1 MLALKNGGF
10 MSYYFLEICSE
21 EIPAEF
27 VNVGVDYI
35 YTAFEKLLTEN
46 KIKFGKITSDGTP
59 RRIFVKIDD
68 LQEKQADQSEEIP
81 GPPAS
86 VSFDKDGKLTEVAIN
101 FAKAK
106 GLNINT
112 LKKITTPKGEYLAGV
127 KFTKG
132 KETKEIILE
141 NIVKIIQNIPFKKT
155 MKWGDKSFRF
165 ARPIKSFI
173 SLFDDQVA
181 PFEIDG
187 IVASNK
193 TVGHRF
199 HGNEIITIS
208 NPDEYFNELLSKSVI
223 VKRSDRKE
231 MIKNQILQTALQ
243 HNVQV
248 KIDEDLLDTVTNLVE
263 YPFAVLGSFNRDFL
277 QLPEEVLITSMKN
290 HQKYFYTLD
299 KNGKITDL
307 FIGISNTKP
316 INENIRKG
324 YERVLRAR
332 LTDAMFFFENDKNVK
347 LDDRVEEL
355 KKVIY
360 QEKLGT
366 SYEKMERFSNIASYL
381 CDILNIQDKERGYV
395 LRTAKLCK
403 ADLMTEMVY
412 EFPELQG
419 VMGREYAKIQGE
431 HEQVYLGIFE
441 HYLPKFS
448 GDQLPETI
456 SGSIVSISD
465 KIDTICGCF
474 AIGLI
479 PSGNNDPYA
488 LRRNAIGILQ
498 IIRNR
503 NFRINLKELIDKSL
517 ENLSNKAKFNHNEV
531 KQQII
536 DFILLRFKQILIGE
550 GVSPDAVDAVLNNYE
565 DIIKIEKNA
574 KAISEAKNRQSFTSI
589 AQSYKRINNIL
600 KKSAHTDTNY
610 KEYLFDTEYERNL
623 SNNLSGISK
632 NLQLYLEEED
642 YNKGLEILL
651 TLEKPVNNF
660 FDHVMVMVENTEV
673 RNNRLSLLA
682 ALKDL
687 FDKMGDFS
695 VIN

>member
-1 MLALKNGGF
+1 
-10 MSYYFLEICSE
+10 
-21 EIPAEF
+21 
-27 VNVGVDYI
+27 
-35 YTAFEKLLTEN
+35 
-46 KIKFGKITSDGTP
+46 GKITADGTP
-59 RRIFVKIDD
+59 RRLYVRIDD
-68 LQEKQADQSEEIP
+68 LQEKQNDQSDEIL

-86 VSFDKDGKLTEVAIN
+86 ASFDKDGNFTGVALN

-106 GLNINT
+106 GLDIAT
-112 LKKITTPKGEYLAGV
+112 LKKVTTPKGEYLAGI
-127 KFTKG
+127 KFTQG
-132 KETKEIILE
+132 KATKEIILD

-155 MKWGDKSFRF
+155 MKWGDNSFKF
-165 ARPIKSFI
+165 ARPVKSFI
-173 SLFDDQVA
+173 SLFDDQIA

-193 TVGHRF
+193 TTGHRF
-199 HGNEIITIS
+199 HGNEVIEVL
-208 NPDEYFNELLSKSVI
+208 NPDDYFNKLASKSVI
-223 VKRSDRKE
+223 VSRSDRKK
-231 MIKNQILQTALQ
+231 MIENEILTTTSQ
-243 HNVQV
+243 HNIQV

-290 HQKYFYTLD
+290 HQKYFYTID
-299 KNGKITDL
+299 KNGKITNL

-316 INENIRKG
+316 VNENIRKG

-332 LTDAMFFFENDKNVK
+332 LTDAMFFFENDKNIK
-347 LDDRVEEL
+347 LEDRVEEL

-381 CDILNIQDKERGYV
+381 CDILDISNEDREHV

-431 HEQVYLGIFE
+431 NEQVYMGIFE

-448 GDQLPETI
+448 GDQLPKTI
-456 SGSIVSISD
+456 SGAIVSISD

-488 LRRNAIGILQ
+488 LRRNSIGILQ

-503 NFRINLKELIDKSL
+503 NFRINLGELIDRSL
-517 ENLSNKAKFNHNEV
+517 YNLSNRVKFNQEEV
-531 KQQII
+531 KKQII
-536 DFILLRFKQILIGE
+536 EFILLRFKQILVGE
-550 GVSPDAVDAVLNNYE
+550 GISPDAVDAVLNNYN

-574 KAISEAKNRQSFTSI
+574 KAISEAKNTQSFTSI

-600 KKSAHTDTNY
+600 KKSEHNKTSYNEALFNTD
-610 KEYLFDTEYERNL
+610 YEKKLSVNL
-623 SNNLSGISK
+623 NGISE
-632 NLQLYLEEED
+632 NLQLYLDKESYD
-642 YNKGLEILL
+642 KGLEILL
-651 TLEKPVNNF
+651 TLEKPINEF
-660 FDHVMVMVENTEV
+660 FDNVMVMVEDPEI
-673 RNNRLSLLA
+673 RSNRISLLA
-682 ALKDL
+682 ALKQM
-687 FDKMGDFS
+687 FDKMGDLS
-695 VIN
+695 LIN

>member
-1 MLALKNGGF
+1 

-27 VNVGVDYI
+27 VNVGVDYLHA
-35 YTAFEKLLTEN
+35 AFDKLLTEN
-46 KIKFGKITSDGTP
+46 KIKSGKITADGTP
-59 RRIFVKIDD
+59 RRLYVRIDD
-68 LQEKQADQSEEIP
+68 LQEKQNDQSDEIL

-86 VSFDKDGKLTEVAIN
+86 ASFDKDGNFTGVALN

-106 GLNINT
+106 GLDIAT
-112 LKKITTPKGEYLAGV
+112 LKKVTTPKGEYLAGI
-127 KFTKG
+127 KFTQG
-132 KETKEIILE
+132 KATKEIILE

-155 MKWGDKSFRF
+155 MKWGDNSFKF
-165 ARPIKSFI
+165 ARPVKSFI
-173 SLFDDQVA
+173 SLFDDQIA

-193 TVGHRF
+193 TTGHRF
-199 HGNEIITIS
+199 HGNEVIEVL
-208 NPDEYFNELLSKSVI
+208 NPDDYFNKLASKSVI
-223 VKRSDRKE
+223 VSRSDRKK
-231 MIKNQILQTALQ
+231 MIENEILTTASQ
-243 HNVQV
+243 HNIQV

-290 HQKYFYTLD
+290 HQKYFYTID
-299 KNGKITDL
+299 KNGKITNL

-316 INENIRKG
+316 VNENIRKG

-332 LTDAMFFFENDKNVK
+332 LTDAMFFFENDKNIK
-347 LDDRVEEL
+347 LEDRVEEL

-381 CDILNIQDKERGYV
+381 CDILDISNEDREYV

-431 HEQVYLGIFE
+431 NEQVYMGIFE

-448 GDQLPETI
+448 GDQLPKTI
-456 SGSIVSISD
+456 SGAIVSISD

-488 LRRNAIGILQ
+488 LRRNSIGILQ

-503 NFRINLKELIDKSL
+503 NFRINLGELIDRSL
-517 ENLSNKAKFNHNEV
+517 YNLSNRVKFNQEEV
-531 KQQII
+531 KKQII
-536 DFILLRFKQILIGE
+536 EFILLRFKQILVGE
-550 GVSPDAVDAVLNNYE
+550 GISPDAVDAVLNNYN

-574 KAISEAKNRQSFTSI
+574 KAISEAKNTQSFTSI

-600 KKSAHTDTNY
+600 KKSEHNKTSYNEALFNTD
-610 KEYLFDTEYERNL
+610 YEKKLSVNL
-623 SNNLSGISK
+623 NGISE
-632 NLQLYLEEED
+632 NLQLYLDKESYD
-642 YNKGLEILL
+642 KGLEILL
-651 TLEKPVNNF
+651 TLEKPINEF
-660 FDHVMVMVENTEV
+660 FDNVMVMVEDPEI
-673 RNNRLSLLA
+673 RSNRISLLA
-682 ALKDL
+682 ALKQM
-687 FDKMGDFS
+687 FDKMGDLS
-695 VIN
+695 LIN